1 MENLRESLVA
11 EHALLEQA
19 LHELACAAEGA
30 DRTVLV
36 QAFTDLERGL
46 VKHLEL
52 EERELFP
59 LVEPFHHDGIEESRR
74 DHERIRRLLADLG
87 VRADLHTLDK
97 ATVDELVEA
106 LRRHSEHEDR
116 TLYHWVETNAPEGT
130 RRELMKLLAK
140 TIRADVRSA

>member
-1 MENLRESLVA
+1 MENLREFLVA

-30 DRTVLV
+30 DPSVLA
-36 QAFTDLERGL
+36 QAFTDLERSLLG
-46 VKHLEL
+46 HLEL

-59 LVEPFHHDGIEESRR
+59 LAEPFHHDGIEASRS
-74 DHERIRRLLADLG
+74 DHDRIRRLLADLG

-97 ATVDELVEA
+97 ATVDDLVEA

-130 RRELMKLLAK
+130 RRELVSLLAK
-140 TIRADVRSA
+140 TIRADVRSG

>member
-1 MENLRESLVA
+1 
-11 EHALLEQA
+11 
-19 LHELACAAEGA
+19 
-30 DRTVLV
+30 
-36 QAFTDLERGL
+36 
-46 VKHLEL
+46 
-52 EERELFP
+52 
-59 LVEPFHHDGIEESRR
+59 
-74 DHERIRRLLADLG
+74 LADLG

-97 ATVDELVEA
+97 ATVDELVET

>member
-11 EHALLEQA
+11 EHVLLEQA

-30 DRTVLV
+30 DRAVLV

-46 VKHLEL
+46 LNHLEL

-59 LVEPFHHDGIEESRR
+59 LVEPFHRDGIEASRR
-74 DHERIRRLLADLG
+74 DHDRIRRLLADLG

-97 ATVDELVEA
+97 ATVDELVET